1 MLYDLAVAEA
11 EAALTEF
18 PDGDFVAVD
27 VLAEG
32 RAGLF
37 ATVGA
42 VAPDDTVLAH
52 DGGRMFG
59 LWLCVGNSRE
69 YWMIAG
75 DVTGGHTFIT
85 AVRGTIL

>member
-11 EAALTEF
+11 KSALTEF

-27 VLAEG
+27 VLTEG

-37 ATVGA
+37 AAVGA
-42 VAPDDTVLAH
+42 VAPDDAVLAH
-52 DGGRMFG
+52 DGGRLFD
-59 LWLCVGNSRE
+59 LWLCVSNSRE

-75 DVTGGHTFIT
+75 DLTGGDIP
-85 AVRGTIL
+85 L

>member
-1 MLYDLAVAEA
+1 MLYDVSVAEA
-11 EAALTEF
+11 KSTLTEF

-37 ATVGA
+37 AAVGA

-52 DGGRMFG
+52 NGGRLFD
-59 LWLCVGNSRE
+59 LQLCVSNSRE

-75 DVTGGHTFIT
+75 EVTGGD
-85 AVRGTIL
+85 VPL